1 MTQEEL
7 NKLKV
12 GEKAVDIQEYY
23 WGPDGKILT
32 YKVTIYTCVKY
43 LLFFKKIKEYT
54 FPFYFV
60 SKEFALEFLKVY
72 ENYEF
77 KRIKI
82 CIDSYADIW
91 KHGIFIFPKNIQ
103 NQKFNYI
110 LISAYHKI
118 STPESE
124 YDILFKNGIWGGIV
138 CTSSHIYENRYWKPK
153 CFNYTSIIEKEQNAA
168 KEGTIGKTYSFK
180 MIEEN
185 EKRSIK

>member
-23 WGPDGKILT
+23 WGENGKILA

-43 LLFFKKIKEYT
+43 LLFFKKIKEFT

-72 ENYEF
+72 ENYIFECINISGLYE
-77 KRIKI
+77 KPKYAIKI
-82 CIDSYADIW
+82 YV
-91 KHGIFIFPKNIQ
+91 KNIQ
-103 NQKFNYI
+103 NQKNNYV
-110 LISAYHKI
+110 LISAYHNI
-118 STPESE
+118 AESE
-124 YDILFKNGIWGGIV
+124 YDTLINADIWGGKV
-138 CTSSHIYENRYWKPK
+138 CKVVDNVEKCYWKAH
-153 CFNYTSIIEKEQNAA
+153 CFGYTYINEIEQIAA

-185 EKRSIK
+185 EN

>member
-23 WGPDGKILT
+23 WGENGKILA

-43 LLFFKKIKEYT
+43 LLFFKKIKEFT

-72 ENYEF
+72 ENYKF
-77 KRIKI
+77 KYINISSLYEKPE
-82 CIDSYADIW
+82 YAI
-91 KHGIFIFPKNIQ
+91 IIYAKNIQ
-103 NQKFNYI
+103 NQKYNYV
-110 LISAYHKI
+110 LVSAYRKN
-118 STPESE
+118 STAVTDYETIIN
-124 YDILFKNGIWGGIV
+124 DGIWGGKV
-138 CTSSHIYENRYWKPK
+138 CKVIDNVEKRYWKAY
-153 CFNYTSIIEKEQNAA
+153 CFDYTYINEKEQIAA

-185 EKRSIK
+185 EN